1 MARLIITGGFGKP
14 FRYEVEEGETVVG
27 RETDTDL
34 VLPNN
39 SVSRKHAKLIRQGD
53 SVSVEDLGSR
63 NGVLV
68 NGKRVEKAQLTDG
81 DVLSIGRFQL
91 TRVAASESLYEGRY
105 IEYLDEYSPAAT
117 SSRNQ
122 TINQDELERTGSTP
136 PLGPARIEVAGSP
149 ERFWRLS
156 AEPVTFGGDAL
167 VEVGGMFAGG
177 VVADVV
183 LDGDAALLVK
193 RKFLASVKFSGK
205 SVKSVSLRSGEAF
218 EVGDTTFVFR
228 NT

>member
-14 FRYEVEEGETVVG
+14 FRYDVEEGETVVG
-27 RETDTDL
+27 RETDVDL

-39 SVSRKHAKLIRQGD
+39 SVSRKHVKLVRQGD
-53 SVSVEDLGSR
+53 VLEVEDLGSR
-63 NGVLV
+63 NGVQV
-68 NGKRVEKAQLTDG
+68 NGKRVEHAQLKDG

-91 TRVAASESLYEGRY
+91 TRIAASESLYEGRY

-122 TINQDELERTGSTP
+122 TITHDELEKTGSTA

-156 AEPVTFGGDAL
+156 DQPITFGGDGL
-167 VEVGGMFAGG
+167 VEVGGMFTGG
-177 VVADVV
+177 VAADIV
-183 LDGDAALLVK
+183 LDGDGALLSK
-193 RKFLASVKFSGK
+193 RKMLASVKFSGK
-205 SVKSVSLRSGEAF
+205 SIKSVTLQADEAF
-218 EVGDTTFVFR
+218 QVGDTLFVFR
-228 NT
+228 IS